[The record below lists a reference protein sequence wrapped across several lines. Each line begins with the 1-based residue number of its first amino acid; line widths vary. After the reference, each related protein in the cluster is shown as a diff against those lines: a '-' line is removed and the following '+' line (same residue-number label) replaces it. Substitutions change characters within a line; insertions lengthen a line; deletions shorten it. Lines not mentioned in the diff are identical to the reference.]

1 MVATTCKEDGQW
13 SGKKIE
19 AGEGLKTLE
28 CLRGRL
34 LAERQASRSAKE
46 EAELMGKK
54 LIELENQIRKE
65 TEARNKAERRLK
77 LLMKKL
83 ESLNIA
89 STSVTSQNSNST
101 EISTNSSATKETQV
115 QESRSE
121 SLVSTISDNKGEK
134 VQEIII
140 DNKPNQISPDRT
152 NSSPNSKSRNNSST
166 DSPRSSQI
174 SQVKY
179 QSFSA
184 EGKERENEHYID
196 KVAASV
202 PGAAPAATKMKM
214 KMKGIHERGT
224 EVPDAVKQHV
234 IRGNVQ
240 RPFERRNQM
249 KAIMSM

>member
-1 MVATTCKEDGQW
+1 M
-13 SGKKIE
+13 
-19 AGEGLKTLE
+19 
-28 CLRGRL
+28 
-34 LAERQASRSAKE
+34 
-46 EAELMGKK
+46 K

-152 NSSPNSKSRNNSST
+152 NSSPNSKSPNNSST
-166 DSPRSSQI
+166 DPHRSSQI

-179 QSFSA
+179 QRYKNSITMYQNFTIYTQINLGSRLI
-184 EGKERENEHYID
+184 ETTN
-196 KVAASV
+196 AS
-202 PGAAPAATKMKM
+202 
-214 KMKGIHERGT
+214 
-224 EVPDAVKQHV
+224 
-234 IRGNVQ
+234 
-240 RPFERRNQM
+240 
-249 KAIMSM
+249 